1 MRVVNLIE
9 NTPGAEGCV
18 PAHGLAFYVE
28 TVAYKILVDAGPS
41 DETLRNAERLGVD
54 LRTVDVAILSH
65 GHYDHSGGLL
75 AFAEL
80 NPTAAI
86 YMQRSA
92 GGDYYA
98 FDGPEK
104 GYRYI
109 GIDKSILS
117 LPQVRLLDGDTRID
131 DIGIDK
137 SILSLPQV
145 RLLDGDT
152 RIDDEIAVFT
162 VERRNHPLPSTN
174 KRIMKKEG
182 EGYVQDDFVHEQSL
196 YVRSAGARAV
206 ISGCAHSGVLNILD
220 EFVRKFGRENLP
232 QVVVSGFHLM
242 RSTGYDG
249 TDIREQEEI
258 ARRLMDYPCRF
269 YTCHCTGVEPFARMK
284 DIMGDRLEYIHTGGK
299 IDVR

>member
-1 MRVVNLIE
+1 MRIVNLIE

-28 TVAYKILVDAGPS
+28 TAAHRILVDAGPS
-41 DETLRNAERLGVD
+41 DETLRNAEWLGVD
-54 LRTVDVAILSH
+54 LQRVDVAILSH

-98 FDGPEK
+98 FDGSEK
-104 GYRYI
+104 GYRY
-109 GIDKSILS
+109 
-117 LPQVRLLDGDTRID
+117 
-131 DIGIDK
+131 IGIDK

>member
-1 MRVVNLIE
+1 LIE
-9 NTPGAEGCV
+9 NTPGAEGCI
-18 PAHGLAFYVE
+18 PAHGLAFSVE
-28 TVAYKILVDAGPS
+28 TVAHRILVDAGPS

-54 LRTVDVAILSH
+54 LRMVDVAILSH

-92 GGDYYA
+92 GGEYYA

-109 GIDKSILS
+109 GIEKSILS
-117 LPQVRLLDGDTRID
+117 LR
-131 DIGIDK
+131 
-137 SILSLPQV
+137 QV

-162 VERRNHPLPSTN
+162 MERRNHPLPSTN

-196 YVRSAGARAV
+196 YVRCAGASAV

-242 RSTGYDG
+242 RKTGYDG

>member
-1 MRVVNLIE
+1 MRIVNLIE
-9 NTPGAEGCV
+9 NTPGAEEGV

-28 TVAYKILVDAGPS
+28 TAAHRILVDAGPS
-41 DETLRNAERLGVD
+41 DETLRNAELLGVD

-80 NPTAAI
+80 NPSATI

-92 GGDYYA
+92 GGEYYA
-98 FDGPEK
+98 FDGPEN

-117 LPQVRLLDGDTRID
+117 LPQVRLLDGDTR
-131 DIGIDK
+131 
-137 SILSLPQV
+137 L
-145 RLLDGDT
+145 
-152 RIDDEIAVFT
+152 DDEIAVFT

-174 KRIMKKEG
+174 KRIMKKTGARCE
-182 EGYVQDDFVHEQSL
+182 QDDFVHEQSL

-220 EFVRKFGRENLP
+220 EFARKFGRDNLP

-242 RSTGYDG
+242 RKTGYDG

-284 DIMGDRLEYIHTGGK
+284 DIMGDQLEYIHTGGK

>member
-1 MRVVNLIE
+1 MRIVNLIE

-28 TVAYKILVDAGPS
+28 TAAHRILVDAGPS

-54 LRTVDVAILSH
+54 LGAVDVAILSH

-98 FDGPEK
+98 FDGSEK
-104 GYRYI
+104 GYRY
-109 GIDKSILS
+109 
-117 LPQVRLLDGDTRID
+117 
-131 DIGIDK
+131 IGIDK

-182 EGYVQDDFVHEQSL
+182 EGYVQDDFVHEQCL

-269 YTCHCTGVEPFARMK
+269 YTCHCTGVDPFARMK
-284 DIMGDRLEYIHTGGK
+284 DIMGDMLEYIHTGGK

>member
-1 MRVVNLIE
+1 MKIVNLIE
-9 NTPGAEGCV
+9 NTPGAEECV
-18 PAHGLAFYVE
+18 PAHGLAFSVE
-28 TVAYKILVDAGPS
+28 TVAHTILVDAGPS

-54 LRTVDVAILSH
+54 LRTVDAVILSH

-80 NPTAAI
+80 NPTAVI

-92 GGDYYA
+92 GGEYYA

-109 GIDKSILS
+109 GIDKSILL
-117 LPQVRLLDGDTRID
+117 LPQVRLL
-131 DIGIDK
+131 
-137 SILSLPQV
+137 S
-145 RLLDGDT
+145 GDT

-182 EGYVQDDFVHEQSL
+182 EGYMQDDFVHEQSL
-196 YVRSAGARAV
+196 YVRSVGASAV
-206 ISGCAHSGVLNILD
+206 ISGCAHSGVLNILE

-242 RSTGYDG
+242 RKTGYDD
-249 TDIREQEEI
+249 TDVCEQEEI

-284 DIMGDRLEYIHTGGK
+284 DIMGNRLEYVHTGGK

>member
-1 MRVVNLIE
+1 MRIVNLIE

-28 TVAYKILVDAGPS
+28 TAAHRILVDAGPS

-92 GGDYYA
+92 GGEYYA

-104 GYRYI
+104 GCRYI
-109 GIDKSILS
+109 GIE
-117 LPQVRLLDGDTRID
+117 
-131 DIGIDK
+131 K

-162 VERRNHPLPSTN
+162 VERCNHPLPSTN

-196 YVRSAGARAV
+196 YVRCAGASAV

-242 RSTGYDG
+242 RKTGCDG

-284 DIMGDRLEYIHTGGK
+284 EIMGERLEYIHTGGK
-299 IDVR
+299 IDER

>member
-1 MRVVNLIE
+1 MRIVNLIE
-9 NTPGAEGCV
+9 NTPGAEGGV

-28 TVAYKILVDAGPS
+28 TAAHRILVDAGPS

-54 LRTVDVAILSH
+54 LRTVDAVILSH

-92 GGDYYA
+92 GDEYYA

-109 GIDKSILS
+109 GVEKPILS
-117 LPQVRLLDGDTRID
+117 LPQV
-131 DIGIDK
+131 
-137 SILSLPQV
+137 Q
-145 RLLDGDT
+145 LLDGDT
-152 RIDDEIAVFT
+152 RIDDEITVFT

-174 KRIMKKEG
+174 MRIMKKEG
-182 EGYVQDDFVHEQSL
+182 EGYVQDDFVHEQSV
-196 YVRSAGARAV
+196 YVRSAGASAV

-220 EFVRKFGRENLP
+220 EFVRKFGCENLP
-232 QVVVSGFHLM
+232 QAVVSGFHLM
-242 RSTGYDG
+242 RKTGYDG

>member
-1 MRVVNLIE
+1 MKFSFLVE
-9 NTPGAEGCV
+9 NRTNHEGILAE
-18 PAHGLAFYVE
+18 HGLSIYIE
-28 TVAYKILVDAGPS
+28 TEEKTILFDAGAS
-41 DETLRNAERLGVD
+41 DAFAVNADRMGID
-54 LRTVDVAILSH
+54 LAAADLAVISH

-117 LPQVRLLDGDTRID
+117 LPQVRLLDGDA
-131 DIGIDK
+131 
-137 SILSLPQV
+137 
-145 RLLDGDT
+145 

-162 VERRNHPLPSTN
+162 VERCNHPLPSTN

-196 YVRSAGARAV
+196 YVRSAGASAV

-242 RSTGYDG
+242 RKTGYDG

-284 DIMGDRLEYIHTGGK
+284 EIMGERLEYIHTGGK

>member
-1 MRVVNLIE
+1 MRIVNLIE

-18 PAHGLAFYVE
+18 SAHGLAFYVE
-28 TVAYKILVDAGPS
+28 TEAHRILVDAGPS
-41 DETLRNAERLGVD
+41 DETLRNAELLGVD

-65 GHYDHSGGLL
+65 GHYDHSGGFL

-80 NPTAAI
+80 NPSATI

-92 GGDYYA
+92 GGEYYA
-98 FDGPEK
+98 FDGLGN

-117 LPQVRLLDGDTRID
+117 LPQVRLLDGDM
-131 DIGIDK
+131 
-137 SILSLPQV
+137 
-145 RLLDGDT
+145 
-152 RIDDEIAVFT
+152 RIDDEIAMFT
-162 VERRNHPLPSTN
+162 VERRNHPFPSTN
-174 KRIMKKEG
+174 KRIMKKTG
-182 EGYVQDDFVHEQSL
+182 ERYEQDDFVHEQSL

-220 EFVRKFGRENLP
+220 EFVRKFGHENLP

-242 RSTGYDG
+242 RKTGYDG

-258 ARRLMDYPCRF
+258 ARRLMDYLCRF
-269 YTCHCTGVEPFARMK
+269 YTCHCTGVEPFMRMK

>member
-1 MRVVNLIE
+1 MKIVNLIE
-9 NTPGAEGCV
+9 NTPGAEECV
-18 PAHGLAFYVE
+18 PAHGLAFSVE
-28 TVAYKILVDAGPS
+28 TVAHKILVDAGPS

-54 LRTVDVAILSH
+54 LRTVDAVILSH

-92 GGDYYA
+92 GGEYYA

-109 GIDKSILS
+109 GIDKSILL
-117 LPQVRLLDGDTRID
+117 LPQVRLL
-131 DIGIDK
+131 
-137 SILSLPQV
+137 S
-145 RLLDGDT
+145 GDT

-182 EGYVQDDFVHEQSL
+182 EGYMQDDFVHEQSL
-196 YVRSAGARAV
+196 YVRSVGASAV
-206 ISGCAHSGVLNILD
+206 ISGCAHSGVLNILE

-242 RSTGYDG
+242 RKTGYDD
-249 TDIREQEEI
+249 TDVCEQEEI